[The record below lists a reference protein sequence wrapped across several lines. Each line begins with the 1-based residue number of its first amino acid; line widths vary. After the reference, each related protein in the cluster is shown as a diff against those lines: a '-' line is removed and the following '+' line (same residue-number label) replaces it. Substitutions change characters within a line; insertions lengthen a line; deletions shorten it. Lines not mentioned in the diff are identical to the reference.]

1 LTAEKGKLTFHDT
14 RKFTSS
20 SSPSTR
26 IIIEVSISCDWHL
39 HCAIKATYLYDG
51 PMIRIETSERGD
63 FVTFVLSD
71 WIQKEDLGVLKS
83 LVDKQKKAVV
93 LDLKGVKLVDQDAVR
108 FLASF
113 ETGQA
118 KITNCPRYIREWVR
132 RERAQP

>member
-1 LTAEKGKLTFHDT
+1 
-14 RKFTSS
+14 
-20 SSPSTR
+20 
-26 IIIEVSISCDWHL
+26 
-39 HCAIKATYLYDG
+39 
-51 PMIRIETSERGD
+51 MIRIETSERGD

>member
-1 LTAEKGKLTFHDT
+1 
-14 RKFTSS
+14 
-20 SSPSTR
+20 
-26 IIIEVSISCDWHL
+26 
-39 HCAIKATYLYDG
+39 
-51 PMIRIETSERGD
+51 MIRIETSESGD
-63 FVTFVLSD
+63 LVTFVLSG

-83 LVDKQKKAVV
+83 LVEKQKKAVV